1 MLSVWLTKQENA
13 MSLVAEPIW
22 NQLAP
27 LVFKASVGFA
37 LTGLLGVIMWPIRK
51 IKKEWAD
58 MKAEQVSMHSE
69 LVLQRTNCLST
80 LQAQGVAQI
89 ELLTKVAGSL
99 EHIALSQAE
108 MTGFFKA
115 SAGLPIAP
123 RRTRKK

>member
-1 MLSVWLTKQENA
+1 
-13 MSLVAEPIW
+13 
-22 NQLAP
+22 
-27 LVFKASVGFA
+27 
-37 LTGLLGVIMWPIRK
+37 MWPFRK
-51 IKKEWAD
+51 ARKEWIAL
-58 MKAEQVSMHSE
+58 KEEQNLIHQE
-69 LVLQRTNCLST
+69 LVTQRTNCLST